1 MRYRYLLHPAFI
13 VGLLLLLL
21 NDHYWKGLYG
31 NWLTGKLSDFAGL
44 LIFPFFLRFLF
55 PISDKQAVWATLLGF
70 VFWKTPYAQG
80 GIDFFNSLGGWQ
92 LSRVVDYTDFIAFVV
107 LPLSYYFLKNWQR
120 ADWLFPL
127 SKPLAY
133 ALLLP
138 LALFAF
144 IATSDDSDL
153 YFLDDSITNCCIN
166 DGQMAR
172 VGLGQLYIPSAF
184 TPDGNGINDYF
195 QVFPDSFVL
204 AIDTFIVEDFSGF
217 SQVFLATDMTDF
229 SEENGFDGVVNDT
242 IVARRY
248 RYAIKVNALGAEP
261 SWVRGEFCAIP
272 CVVPAEQR
280 EPINFMRCGYGTQF
294 RMPGGYDPEAEIGE
308 PLDCFE

>member
-13 VGLLLLLL
+13 VGLLFLLL

-80 GIDFFNSLGGWQ
+80 GIDFFNSLGAWQ
-92 LSRVVDYTDFIAFVV
+92 LSRVVDYTDFIAFVM
-107 LPLSYYFLKNWQR
+107 LPLSYYFLKKWQR
-120 ADWLFPL
+120 GGELFPL
-127 SKPLAY
+127 AKPLAY

-144 IATSDDSDL
+144 VATQVEDDID
-153 YFLDDSITNCCIN
+153 YEDESIIYCCFN
-166 DGQMAR
+166 DGQTLQI
-172 VGLGQLYIPSAF
+172 GLGQLYIPSAF
-184 TPDGNGINDYF
+184 TPDGNGVNDYF

-204 AIDTFIVEDFSGF
+204 SIDTFVVEYLNGSER
-217 SQVFLATDMTDF
+217 VFFATDMTDF
-229 SEENGFDGVVNDT
+229 SEENGFDGVVDDT
-242 IVARRY
+242 IVARQY
-248 RYAIKVNALGAEP
+248 YYSIKVNALGAEP
-261 SWVRGEFCAIP
+261 RWVSGRFCAIP
-272 CVVPAEQR
+272 CVAPSEQS
-280 EPINFMRCGYGTQF
+280 EPINFMRCGYGSQF
-294 RMPGGYDPEAEIGE
+294 RIPGGYDPEAEIGE